1 MVQEEVVEKAR
12 VRSFRVLWSVWIL
25 FKVQGEA
32 IKGFKQE
39 NEYDLVYDF
48 KRSPVWI
55 KEGDDPN
62 RETSWRAVA
71 VDQ

>member
-48 KRSPVWI
+48 KRSI
-55 KEGDDPN
+55 
-62 RETSWRAVA
+62 
-71 VDQ
+71 